1 MTKFVDKFIYNFITI
16 FHKFKKVEQKGTIDP
31 VNRYKYVIKNDPNQ
45 SFLKENHNVWSSN
58 YIGWD

>member
-31 VNRYKYVIKNDPNQ
+31 VSRYNYVIKNDPNQ
-45 SFLKENHNVWSSN
+45 SSLKENHNV
-58 YIGWD
+58 